1 MTMRGSWLW
10 LIEIEGLGRDGLSAN
25 NQRAAMPM
33 AMTSVP
39 FPGNSAFASTS
50 VSSRVCDDWQPVLQ
64 PESVKLSA
72 MSFSPFAGKPGA
84 QTLSFEVALPDELPE
99 IARFFLSQP
108 LPVATITAPIDPTDS
123 TITMTDTSSISA
135 GDVIFVGAEAFR
147 VRVVDSGTQV
157 TINASVPG
165 GASSLGPTLIWP
177 ESTSVNVGTRGA
189 VGAVGVIGAI
199 GTRIAQH
206 DIPTTDQPP
215 PWPDTRVYLA
225 NPRVK
230 GRRIYLRRVS
240 WGLNGGGFEGY
251 REQLFGQFLVDN
263 INVNSDGTT
272 ISVNGTSLVTG
283 YGDQQLGARG
293 VSDRIRMIQTSTGA
307 SIAQI
312 DVDTAPDAD
321 DRRIWKDTTVV
332 YSSGSE
338 AGLFVGSEFLGTA
351 VLNGIT
357 LFQAIR
363 TSRTLGLKLFAA
375 SVLEEEADAQEEED
389 IRFIS
394 RETGTKVKEVLVSDP
409 LTINRDTTGFESTY
423 PPSPTTHPYYSLDKP
438 GGAGILSHPFHLLLA
453 HLGQFESNLPQ
464 HWQIRLDRNIV
475 STASILQLAEEF
487 PVSEWPGVCVV
498 GPVKKA
504 LEWLSETF
512 LRPLGCGWVTDEF
525 GRLSV
530 ASITI
535 PRLSPWS
542 TPETFSGLSSVRS
555 IGVSVLQPGRQVQ
568 RILEAEA
575 GVTQT
580 ISGQGLGKEPRL
592 TIQSADAYRV
602 ADGDPEE
609 ATFEINAMGAL
620 GPDDGTDS
628 IQLLD
633 ITSIMFLRSITSTI
647 GTYLRSGAIQYTLRI
662 PSSFPDEDEVFTPNG
677 DVLGPA
683 MPSRYALPGTT
694 VALDSLIPGL
704 RKLAGRRLCV
714 VLEQSWQ
721 DDCTTQQVRIL
732 DLGGIVRIAA
742 AGRVVSAS
750 VVSGQLEIVL
760 EPDFEVVPVPYTV
773 PPFGDISEDGETLS
787 AFASRSSS
795 VESVRFFD
803 STLAERNAGPGNEE
817 QVVSYDV
824 ATNTLTTTYLGT
836 YLPVVGDFVLLAN
849 QGETDVDDIF
859 AYMGRDTFNL

>member
-1 MTMRGSWLW
+1 MRGSWLW
-10 LIEIEGLGRDGLSAN
+10 LIEIEGLARDGLSAN

-33 AMTSVP
+33 AITSVP
-39 FPGNSAFASTS
+39 FPGDSAFASG
-50 VSSRVCDDWQPVLQ
+50 VASSRVCDDWQPVLQ
-64 PESVKLSA
+64 HGTVKLSS

-108 LPVATITAPIDPTDS
+108 LPVATITAPVDPTDS
-123 TITMTDTSSISA
+123 TITMSDTSSISA
-135 GDVIFVGAEAFR
+135 GDVIYIGAEAFR
-147 VRVVDSGTQV
+147 VRTIDSGTQV

-165 GASSLGPTLIWP
+165 GASSIGPTLIWP
-177 ESTSVNVGTRGA
+177 AATSVNVGTRGA
-189 VGAVGVIGAI
+189 AGAVGVIGAI
-199 GTRIAQH
+199 GSRIAQH

-215 PWPDTRVYLA
+215 PWPDIRVFLA

-230 GRRIYLRRVS
+230 GRRVYLRRVS
-240 WGLNGGGFEGY
+240 WGLNESGFEGY
-251 REQLFGQFLVDN
+251 REQLFGQFL
-263 INVNSDGTT
+263 INNVTVNSDGTT
-272 ISVNGTSLVTG
+272 ISVNATSLVAG

-293 VSDRIRMIQTSTGA
+293 VSDRLRMVQNRRGS

-312 DVDTAPDAD
+312 DVDTSPDAES
-321 DRRIWKDTTVV
+321 RRIWKDTTVV

-351 VLNGIT
+351 ALNGIT

-375 SVLEEEADAQEEED
+375 SEYIEDEDEREEDD
-389 IRFIS
+389 IRFIA
-394 RETGTKVKEVLVSDP
+394 RETGTKVKEVLISDP
-409 LTINRDTTGFESTY
+409 LTINRDTSGFEAAY
-423 PPSPTTHPYYSLDKP
+423 PPDPTTHPYYSLDKP

-453 HLGQFESNLPQ
+453 HLGQLESNLPF
-464 HWQIRLDRNIV
+464 HWQLRLDRNAV
-475 STASILQLAEEF
+475 ATASILQLAERF
-487 PVSEWPGVCVV
+487 AVREWPGVCVV
-498 GPVKKA
+498 GPVKKG

-512 LRPLGCGWVTDEF
+512 LRPLACGWVTDEF

-542 TPETFSGLSSVRS
+542 TPETFSGSTSIRS

-568 RILEAEA
+568 RIIEAEA
-575 GVTQT
+575 GVTQA

-592 TIQSADAYRV
+592 TIQSADAFRV
-602 ADGDPEE
+602 PDGDPEG
-609 ATFEINAMGAL
+609 ATFELDAMGAL
-620 GPDDGTDS
+620 SPDDETDS

-633 ITSIMFLRSITSTI
+633 VTSIMFLRSVTSTV

-662 PSSFPDEDEVFTPNG
+662 PSSYPDEDEAFAPNG

-683 MPSRYALPGTT
+683 MPSRYALPGAS

-704 RKLAGRRLCV
+704 KKLPGPRLAV
-714 VLEQSWQ
+714 VLEQTWQ
-721 DDCTTQQVRIL
+721 DDCSTQQVRIL
-732 DLGGIVRIAA
+732 DLGGVVRIAA

-760 EPDFEVVPVPYTV
+760 EPDFEVVPLPYDV
-773 PPFGDISEDGETLS
+773 PPFGSITEDGETLS
-787 AFASRSSS
+787 AFASTTSD

-817 QVVSYDV
+817 QVVSYDI
-824 ATNTLTTTYLGT
+824 ATNTLTTTYLGA
-836 YLPVVGDFVLLAN
+836 YLPVIGDFVLLAN
-849 QGETDVDDIF
+849 QGETDVDDFF

>member
-1 MTMRGSWLW
+1 
-10 LIEIEGLGRDGLSAN
+10 
-25 NQRAAMPM
+25 
-33 AMTSVP
+33 
-39 FPGNSAFASTS
+39 
-50 VSSRVCDDWQPVLQ
+50 
-64 PESVKLSA
+64 

-84 QTLSFEVALPDELPE
+84 QTITFDLALPDELPE

-108 LPVATITAPIDPTDS
+108 LPVANITAPIAPTDN
-123 TITMTDTSSISA
+123 TITMTDTSSLSA

-147 VRVVDSGTQV
+147 VRTVDSGTQV

-165 GASSLGPTLIWP
+165 GASSSGPTLIWP
-177 ESTSVNVGTRGA
+177 EATSVNVGTRGA

-215 PWPDTRVYLA
+215 PWPDVRVFDA

-230 GRRIYLRRVS
+230 GRRVYLRRVS
-240 WGLNGGGFEGY
+240 WGLDSIGVIGY
-251 REQLFGQFLVDN
+251 REQLFGQFL
-263 INVNSDGTT
+263 INDVTVNSDGTT
-272 ISVNGTSLVTG
+272 ITVKGTSLVSG

-293 VSDRIRMIQTSTGA
+293 VSDRLRMIQTSTGA

-312 DVDTAPDAD
+312 DVDTAPDAES
-321 DRRIWKDTTVV
+321 RRIWKDTTVV

-338 AGLFVGSEFLGTA
+338 AGLLVGSQFLGTA

-357 LFQAIR
+357 LFQAVR
-363 TSRTLGLKLFAA
+363 TSRTLGLKLFTA
-375 SVLEEEADAQEEED
+375 SVLEEEADDQAAED
-389 IRFIS
+389 IRFIA
-394 RETGTKVKEVLVSDP
+394 RETGTKVKEVLISDP

-423 PPSPTTHPYYSLDKP
+423 PPDPTAHPYYSVDKP
-438 GGAGILSHPFHLLLA
+438 GGAGILSHPFHLMLA
-453 HLGQFESNLPQ
+453 HLGQLESNLPQ
-464 HWQIRLDRNIV
+464 HWQIRLDRNAV
-475 STASILQLAEEF
+475 ATASILELAERF
-487 PVSEWPGVCVV
+487 AVSEWPGVCVV

-512 LRPLGCGWVTDEF
+512 LRPLACGWVVDEY
-525 GRLSV
+525 GRLAV

-542 TPETFSGLSSVRS
+542 TPETFAGLTTVRS

-602 ADGDPEE
+602 ADGDPEGS
-609 ATFEINAMGAL
+609 TFELNAMGAL
-620 GPDDGTDS
+620 SPDDETDS

-633 ITSIMFLRSITSTI
+633 ITSIMFLRSITSTV

-662 PSSFPDEDEVFTPNG
+662 PSSFVEEDEVFAPNG
-677 DVLGPA
+677 IVLGPA
-683 MPSRYALPGTT
+683 MPSRYALPGST

-704 RKLAGRRLCV
+704 RKLAGIRSCV

-732 DLGGIVRIAA
+732 DLGQIIRIAA

-760 EPDFEVVPVPYTV
+760 EPDFEVVPLPYDV
-773 PPFGDISEDGETLS
+773 PPFVNITEDGETLS
-787 AFASRSSS
+787 AFASTTSD

-803 STLAERNAGPGNEE
+803 STLAERNSGPGNEE
-817 QVVSYDV
+817 QVISYDTS
-824 ATNTLTTTYLGT
+824 TNTLTTTNLGS

-859 AYMGRDTFNL
+859 AYMGRDSFNL

>member
-1 MTMRGSWLW
+1 MRGSWLW

-39 FPGNSAFASTS
+39 FPGDSAFASGVS
-50 VSSRVCDDWQPVLQ
+50 SSRVCDDWQPVLQ
-64 PESVKLSA
+64 PGSVKLSA

-84 QTLSFEVALPDELPE
+84 QTITFDLALPDELPE

-108 LPVATITAPIDPTDS
+108 LPVANITAPIAPTDN
-123 TITMTDTSSISA
+123 TITMTDTSSLSA

-147 VRVVDSGTQV
+147 VRTVDSGTQV

-165 GASSLGPTLIWP
+165 GASSSGPTLIWP

-215 PWPDTRVYLA
+215 PWPDVRVFDA

-230 GRRIYLRRVS
+230 GRRVYLRRVS
-240 WGLNGGGFEGY
+240 WGANFSGAVGY
-251 REQLFGQFLVDN
+251 REQLFGQFLIDGVT
-263 INVNSDGTT
+263 VNSDGTT
-272 ISVNGTSLVTG
+272 ITVKGTSLVSG

-293 VSDRIRMIQTSTGA
+293 VSDRLRVIQTRAGA
-307 SIAQI
+307 IAQI
-312 DVDTAPDAD
+312 DVDTAPDAE

-363 TSRTLGLKLFAA
+363 TSRTLGLKLFVG
-375 SVLEEEADAQEEED
+375 SLINEDPDTQEEED
-389 IRFIS
+389 IRFIA
-394 RETGTKVKEVLVSDP
+394 RETGTKVKEVLISDP
-409 LTINRDTTGFESTY
+409 LTINRDTTGFETAY
-423 PPSPTTHPYYSLDKP
+423 PPDPNAHPYYSVDKP

-453 HLGQFESNLPQ
+453 HLGQLESNLPQ
-464 HWQIRLDRNIV
+464 HWQIRLDRNAV
-475 STASILQLAEEF
+475 ATASILELAERF
-487 PVSEWPGVCVV
+487 AVSEWPGVCVT
-498 GPVKKA
+498 GPIKKA

-512 LRPLGCGWVTDEF
+512 LRPLACGWVVDEF

-542 TPETFSGLSSVRS
+542 TPETFSGTTSVRS

-568 RILEAEA
+568 RIIEAEA

-602 ADGDPEE
+602 ADGDPEG
-609 ATFEINAMGAL
+609 ATFVLDAMGAL
-620 GPDDGTDS
+620 SPDDETGS
-628 IQLLD
+628 AQLLD
-633 ITSIMFLRSITSTI
+633 ITSIMFLRSITSTV

-662 PSSFPDEDEVFTPNG
+662 PSSFVEEDEAFAPNG
-677 DVLGPA
+677 GVLGPA
-683 MPSRYALPGTT
+683 MPSRYALPGSA
-694 VALDSLIPGL
+694 VALDSLVPGL
-704 RKLAGRRLCV
+704 RKLAGPRLCV

-721 DDCTTQQVRIL
+721 DDCSTQQIRIL
-732 DLGGIVRIAA
+732 DLGGVVRIAA

-750 VVSGQLEIVL
+750 VVSGSLEIVL
-760 EPDFEVVPVPYTV
+760 EPDFEVVPLPYDV
-773 PPFGDISEDGETLS
+773 PPFVNITEDGETLS
-787 AFASRSSS
+787 AFVLLTSNP
-795 VESVRFFD
+795 ESVRFFD
-803 STLAERNAGPGNEE
+803 STLAERNPGAGNEE

-824 ATNTLTTTYLGT
+824 ATNTLSTTYSGA
-836 YLPVVGDFVLLAN
+836 YLPVAGDFVLLAN

-859 AYMGRDTFNL
+859 AYMGRDVFNL